1 MNRVFMMIGELCGG
15 YIGIDELT
23 TTGSKLPMGL
33 DLRERKRWVGPIKF
47 EVPLWKEAGPNVV
60 FRRRGEGGGWSKR
73 KMMVARGRE
82 RSVGSRCRWMVDILV
97 VRKAVVGRIGED
109 KTDWWASA
117 EREWGGAVSNLGVA
131 CSPRTEVGRT
141 VQPRQKEEDGGGEV
155 ILGRG
160 SPIEVL
166 MRLKILSWKVIHGTC
181 AGGRLRH
188 AFIGIGTWIKRK
200 LQKRWNSST
209 RILQSV
215 DYSLKDGVTL
225 VLRLKNQTS
234 GQSKFFDQGLNNLS
248 LEEKGDQKMST
259 IGIKP
264 PPPAPGPLSPAA
276 TAVKSPSGTP
286 SNLSLDETCEDKG
299 SGSLKEQSKEPQSS
313 LGNQTAQ
320 DVPDDD
326 FGDFQTAG

>member
-1 MNRVFMMIGELCGG
+1 
-15 YIGIDELT
+15 
-23 TTGSKLPMGL
+23 MGL
-33 DLRERKRWVGPIKF
+33 DLHERKRWVGPIKF

-60 FRRRGEGGGWSKR
+60 FRRRGAGGGWSKR

-117 EREWGGAVSNLGVA
+117 EREWGGGSVSGSEGGSSFGGFRRSNLGVA

-166 MRLKILSWKVIHGTC
+166 MRLKILSWKVRGLVDSNKRVVIKTLLRE
-181 AGGRLRH
+181 GR
-188 AFIGIGTWIKRK
+188 
-200 LQKRWNSST
+200 
-209 RILQSV
+209 V
-215 DYSLKDGVTL
+215 DMKIERMTSE
-225 VLRLKNQTS
+225 QTS